1 MDGIKLVGGANAAG
15 LLSLGVVLGSGKA
28 GPILIVVK
36 VCIGAFAA
44 GVTAFSFAYWY
55 MYDWRNRLD
64 DALASLSKKIAIEE
78 PIVADSLRNAGYS
91 FNRAAQCCL
100 LSCFCLLI
108 GAAVALVGALL
119 FQPAPLLGSL
129 PAGV

>member
-1 MDGIKLVGGANAAG
+1 MFDYKRGLEDERAKAKELASYPFLKQRDLALRWSASGGGMTLKEFADLRMDGIKLVGGANAAG

-55 MYDWRNRLD
+55 MYDWRNR
-64 DALASLSKKIAIEE
+64 SGRCPGISFKE
-78 PIVADSLRNAGYS
+78 DSH
-91 FNRAAQCCL
+91 
-100 LSCFCLLI
+100 
-108 GAAVALVGALL
+108 
-119 FQPAPLLGSL
+119 
-129 PAGV
+129 